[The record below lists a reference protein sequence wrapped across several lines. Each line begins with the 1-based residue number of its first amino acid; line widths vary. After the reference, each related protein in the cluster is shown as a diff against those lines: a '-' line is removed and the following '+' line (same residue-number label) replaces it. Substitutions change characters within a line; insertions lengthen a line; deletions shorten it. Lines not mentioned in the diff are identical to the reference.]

1 MMTDSPSPAQA
12 ATSAVPT
19 RWHGAVE
26 GLYNGQ
32 LFGWAFD
39 SARPDA
45 RVVVE
50 VCLDGYP
57 CASVVADAA
66 RGDLAPIVETLAA
79 QADVCHGFVAD
90 LAHLPEGTRGMLTCR
105 IANTDAMLDGA
116 IRRMAPERPPAAA
129 VSTVFGDGGLRL
141 QGWALDPAD
150 AKRFLRVRAFDG
162 KEMVAETVANIIHPF
177 QRAYIDGAHG
187 FELVLPPALAD
198 GQPHSIRLVDED
210 GREINGSP
218 VTVCCAID
226 GLTGL
231 LPKDADKL
239 LHGVAAYYERLVPR
253 SVPMHFWPEW
263 SARFDVTSPGPLP
276 PSVATLKIGV
286 LVTGEPDAAST
297 RRSAQGLETGS
308 LSVQVFSGPTFAKV
322 LDDAFAADCDVFACV
337 RPGDTLAPN
346 ALAYALEG
354 FALPHA
360 QVVYTDSEQNGRP
373 WFKPAWNI
381 DYALATDYPLDLLLV
396 RETLAKNLRQA
407 VNPAEFAWSALAAA
421 HEVGEAAIVHVPR
434 VLYRMNSPLTELERA
449 SRAAAA
455 GQAAQVHEPSLAL
468 ETFDAVPRGTEH
480 AARRVRATLP
490 AGARDITVSLVIPTR
505 DRADLLK
512 RCIDTIRQFTAW
524 PNLELIV
531 IDNGSTEPDTHA
543 YFAEISAQGH
553 RVLPMSGPFN
563 YADLNNRAIA
573 LASGEI
579 IGLVNNDIEALHEGW
594 LDEIVAQLLRPGV
607 GAVGAKLLW
616 PNGMVQH
623 GGVLLGV
630 GNVAGHFGN
639 LLADEDWGNYGRNQL
654 VQRVSGCTA
663 ACLFLRRVDFLDV
676 GGMDADAFPVAFNDV
691 DLCLKIRASGKAI
704 IWTPHAKLL
713 HAESASRGNEDTPQ
727 KKARAR
733 REVEKLRQL
742 WGHVLV
748 EDPAYHP
755 SLNLDPNSGAFG
767 GMALPPRSRL
777 PRHGTLPNM
786 K

>member
-1 MMTDSPSPAQA
+1 MTDSSSPAQA
-12 ATSAVPT
+12 TTSAVPT

-79 QADVCHGFVAD
+79 QADICHGFVAD
-90 LAHLPEGTRGMLTCR
+90 LAHLPEGGKGVLTCR
-105 IANTDAMLDGA
+105 IANTDAMLAGA
-116 IRRMAPERPPAAA
+116 VRRTAPERPSAAA

-150 AKRFLRVRAFDG
+150 AKRFLHVRAFDG
-162 KEMVAETVANIIHPF
+162 KDMVAETVANIIHPF

-187 FELVLPPALAD
+187 FELVLPQSFAD

-210 GREINGSP
+210 GRELNGSP
-218 VTVCCAID
+218 VTVCCVID

-231 LPKDADKL
+231 LPRDADEL
-239 LHGVAAYYERLVPR
+239 LHGVATYYERLLPR
-253 SVPMHFWPEW
+253 SIPMHFWPEW
-263 SARFDVTSPGPLP
+263 SARFDVTSPASLP
-276 PSVATLKIGV
+276 SSVAALKVGIII
-286 LVTGEPDAAST
+286 TGEPDADST
-297 RRSAQGLETGS
+297 RRSAQGLESDNIT
-308 LSVQVFSGPTFAKV
+308 VEIFSGATFAKV
-322 LDDAFAADCDVFACV
+322 LDDAFAAGCDVFACV

-354 FALPHA
+354 FALPQA

-381 DYALATDYPLDLLLV
+381 DYALATDYPLDFLLV
-396 RETLAKNLRQA
+396 RAALAEDLRQA
-407 VNPAEFAWSALAAA
+407 ANPAEFAWSALAAA
-421 HEVGEAAIVHVPR
+421 HASGEAAIVHVPR
-434 VLYRMNSPLTELERA
+434 VLYKLNSPLTDIERA

-455 GQAAQVHEPSLAL
+455 GQAAQVHEPSLAI
-468 ETFDAVPRGTEH
+468 ETIAEVPRGTEH

-490 AGARDITVSLVIPTR
+490 ASARDTTVSLVIPTR

-524 PNLELIV
+524 PKLELIV
-531 IDNGSTEPDTHA
+531 IDNGSTEPATHT
-543 YFAEISAQGH
+543 YFSEIASQGV
-553 RVLPMSGPFN
+553 RVLPMPGPFN
-563 YADLNNRAIA
+563 YADLNNRAIEQ
-573 LASGEI
+573 ASGEI
-579 IGLVNNDIEALHEGW
+579 IGLVNNDIEALHDGW

-639 LLADEDWGNYGRNQL
+639 LLADGDWGDHGRNQL
-654 VQRVSGCTA
+654 VQQVSGCTA
-663 ACLFLRRVDFLDV
+663 ACLFLRRRDFLDL

-691 DLCLKIRASGKAI
+691 DLCLKVRASGKAI
-704 IWTPHAKLL
+704 VWTPYARML
-713 HAESASRGNEDTPQ
+713 HAESASRGHEDTPQ

-733 REVEKLRQL
+733 REVEKLRQR
-742 WGHVLV
+742 WGHILTL
-748 EDPAYHP
+748 DPAYHP
-755 SLNLDPNSGAFG
+755 GLNLDPNSQAFG
-767 GMALPPRSRL
+767 GLSLPPRQRKPRL
-777 PRHGTLPNM
+777 NSISV
-786 K
+786 

>member
-12 ATSAVPT
+12 VTLAAPT

-66 RGDLAPIVETLAA
+66 RGDLASTIQTLAE

-90 LAHLPEGTRGMLTCR
+90 LGHLPEGSKGVLTCR
-105 IANTDAMLDGA
+105 IANNDAILAGA
-116 IRRMAPERPPAAA
+116 VSRTAPERPPAAA

-150 AKRFLRVRAFDG
+150 TKRFLRVRAFDG
-162 KEMVAETVANIIHPF
+162 KDMVTETVANIIHPF

-187 FELVLPPALAD
+187 FELVLPPSLAD
-198 GQPHSIRLVDED
+198 GQSHSIRVVDED
-210 GREINGSP
+210 GREVNGSP

-231 LPKDADKL
+231 LPQSTDEL
-239 LHGVAAYYERLVPR
+239 LQGVADYYERLLPR
-253 SVPMHFWPEW
+253 SLPMSYWPEW
-263 SARFDVTSPGPLP
+263 SARFDAAPPAPLP
-276 PSVATLKIGV
+276 ASVAKLKIGI
-286 LVTGEPDAAST
+286 LITGEPGADPT
-297 RRSAQGLETGS
+297 QRSVQSIEEHGVT
-308 LSVQVFSGPTFAKV
+308 VQVFPGATFPAV
-322 LDDAFAADCDVFACV
+322 LDGALATGCDVIVCI
-337 RPGDTLAPN
+337 RPGDTLTPN
-346 ALAYALEG
+346 ALAHALEG
-354 FALPHA
+354 FALPQA
-360 QVVYTDSEQNGRP
+360 QVVYTDSEQNGHP

-396 RETLAKNLRQA
+396 RAALAKELRQA
-407 VNPAEFAWSALAAA
+407 SNPAEFGWSALAAA
-421 HEVGEAAIVHVPR
+421 HAIGEATIVHVPR
-434 VLYRMNSPLTELERA
+434 VLYHRNSPLTELERA
-449 SRAAAA
+449 SRAAAVA
-455 GQAAQVHEPSLAL
+455 KAAEAIDPSLVL
-468 ETFDAVPRGTEH
+468 ETLVTVPHGTQD

-490 AGARDITVSLVIPTR
+490 QNAHDIKISLVIPTR

-512 RCIDTIRQFTAW
+512 RCIDTILQFTTW
-524 PNLELIV
+524 PSLELIV
-531 IDNGSTEPDTHA
+531 IDNGSTEPATHA
-543 YFAEISAQGH
+543 YFSEIAARGV
-553 RVLPMSGPFN
+553 RVLAMPGPFN

-579 IGLVNNDIEALHEGW
+579 VGLVNNDIEALHQGW
-594 LDEIVAQLLRPGV
+594 LEEIVAHLLRPGV

-639 LLADEDWGNYGRNQL
+639 LLADGDWGDHGRNQL
-654 VQRVSGCTA
+654 VQQVSGCTA
-663 ACLFLRRVDFLDV
+663 ACLFLRRQDFLSL

-691 DLCLKIRASGKAI
+691 DLCLKVRASGKVI

-713 HAESASRGNEDTPQ
+713 HAESASRGHEDTPQ
-727 KKARAR
+727 KKARAM
-733 REVEKLRQL
+733 REVQNLRQR
-742 WGHVLV
+742 WGHILTL
-748 EDPAYHP
+748 DPTYHP
-755 SLNLDPNSGAFG
+755 CVNLDPNSHAFG
-767 GMALPPRSRL
+767 GLALPPRQRKPRL
-777 PRHGTLPNM
+777 NLIAP
-786 K
+786 